1 MSKREYIKINPID
14 IENKSIGIRFP
25 FNAGGVFYSTL
36 TTAEQAK
43 SNILNVLLTEP
54 GERIFKPNFGVG
66 LRNYIFENVP
76 NRDELE
82 ERIKIQTERYIPQI
96 EIEDVAVYKGR
107 DSHNL
112 NIEIT
117 YNVIPTNEENTIQV
131 NISPDNLAGDV
142 LGITN
147 TGTSQ
152 GY

>member
-1 MSKREYIKINPID
+1 MVYFRKD
-14 IENKSIGIRFP
+14 IGYGIVFP
-25 FNAGGVFYSTL
+25 LMDEGTFTQSFTL
-36 TTAEQAK
+36 KDKVKT
-43 SNILNVLLTEP
+43 NILNVLLTEP